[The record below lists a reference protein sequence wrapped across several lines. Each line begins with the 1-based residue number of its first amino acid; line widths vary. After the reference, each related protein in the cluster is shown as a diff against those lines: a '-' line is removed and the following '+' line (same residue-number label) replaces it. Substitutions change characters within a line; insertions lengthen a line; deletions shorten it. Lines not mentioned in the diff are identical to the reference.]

1 MKHQFAYL
9 DILSLLAVMLVMF
22 GHYVLVGGGATE
34 IPGIINIDTALPLID
49 QTKWQM
55 WKFEIFLIETFSTQ
69 TAILGVTLFFIITGY
84 LMSMML
90 DRYTRLGFLV
100 NRFFR
105 IFPVLIVAM
114 IVIGL
119 FVGVTQGISFGL
131 PSYVTSWTLTYL
143 VFGMV
148 PIVGVLW
155 TLVIEVLFYI
165 CAAIVGKFSI
175 YKLFLLQTILLV
187 IIFLSVKKTD
197 VYYLMLAGIQ
207 SKYLLLIC
215 IGSAIYL
222 AERETIWHHKFTLVF
237 GSSVLA
243 YLGFQIYKIGYEDT
257 STYNNL
263 GTHLLALGLFLFF
276 YCMEKFNLLHKLP
289 KMFYWLSG
297 LVYPIYLLHATIGL
311 GTMALIRS
319 ITTEPYTMLVAAI
332 LVSIFI
338 SWLLNKYIEEPG
350 ISIGRMVVRRLDARG
365 DS

>member
-1 MKHQFAYL
+1 MKHRFAYL
-9 DILSLLAVMLVMF
+9 DVLRLLAVMLVMF
-22 GHYVLVGGGATE
+22 GHYVSVAGGATE

-55 WKFEIFLIETFSTQ
+55 WKFEIFLVETFSTQ
-69 TAILGVTLFFIITGY
+69 SSILAVTLFFIITGY
-84 LMSMML
+84 LMPMML

-114 IVIGL
+114 IVVGW

-131 PSYVTSWTLTYL
+131 SSYVASWTLTYL
-143 VFGMV
+143 IFGVV

-175 YKLFLLQTILLV
+175 YKLFLLQMILLV
-187 IIFLSVKKTD
+187 IILLSVKVMD
-197 VYYLMLAGIQ
+197 SYYLKLAAIQ

-222 AERETIWHHKFTLVF
+222 AEREISWHHKFTLVF
-237 GSSVLA
+237 SSSVLA
-243 YLGFQIYKIGYEDT
+243 YLGVQIYKIGYEDT

-276 YCMEKFNLLHKLP
+276 YWISKFNLLHKLP
-289 KMFYWLSG
+289 KMVYWLSD
-297 LVYPIYLLHATIGL
+297 LVYPIYLLHVAIGL
-311 GTMALIRS
+311 ETMALIRS
-319 ITTEPYTMLVAAI
+319 ITTEPYVMLVAAI
-332 LVSIFI
+332 LVSVFI
-338 SWLLNKYIEEPG
+338 SWLLNKFIERPG
-350 ISIGRMVVRRLDARG
+350 ISIGRIVVRRLSARG
-365 DS
+365 NS